1 MKSIEFT
8 MVMKYF
14 EKYKKIRRKTQPIL
28 LELFAANVILEIQ
41 IRRIQDDLN
50 RYNCFLYPIKKE
62 GNKTF
67 KLIVH
72 LMYLHGTY
80 PVKYL

>member
-14 EKYKKIRRKTQPIL
+14 EKYKKYEGKLNPFL

-41 IRRIQDDLN
+41 VRL
-50 RYNCFLYPIKKE
+50 LW
-62 GNKTF
+62 
-67 KLIVH
+67 
-72 LMYLHGTY
+72 
-80 PVKYL
+80 